1 MTIQEAGKN
10 YDVSMNYWYDEDADL
25 WGWTWTLNCGYQC
38 WDSKYTY
45 ADPAECQRNLESFLK
60 IWTGPT
66 K

>member
-25 WGWTWTLNCGYQC
+25 WGWAWTLNCGYQC

-45 ADPAECQRNLESFLK
+45 ADPAECQ
-60 IWTGPT
+60 
-66 K
+66 

>member
-25 WGWTWTLNCGYQC
+25 WGWAWTLNCGYQC

-45 ADPAECQRNLESFLK
+45 VDPTECQKNLESFLK
-60 IWTGPT
+60 TWTGPT